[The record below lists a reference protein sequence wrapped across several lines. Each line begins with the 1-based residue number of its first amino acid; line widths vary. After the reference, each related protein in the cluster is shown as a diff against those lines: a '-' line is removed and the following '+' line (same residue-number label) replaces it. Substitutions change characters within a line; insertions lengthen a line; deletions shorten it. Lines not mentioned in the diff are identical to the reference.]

1 MELRWTSDAGIA
13 DSPSEGEWI
22 ERATTAV
29 VTIDRNRSYGYH
41 RYMGDLAA
49 VLNEVALPSVR

>member
-29 VTIDRNRSYGYH
+29 VTIDRNRSYGYQG
-41 RYMGDLAA
+41 YMGNLAA
-49 VLNEVALPSVR
+49 VINEVVLPRAR